1 MQSTTIQRP
10 VQPTPQG
17 ESLELRYARQTRNA
31 TVFIAW
37 IVGVGVV
44 ISLIAGFIVGAQI
57 SHATTS
63 IDDTST
69 SCDFSSPSWPDC

>member
-1 MQSTTIQRP
+1 
-10 VQPTPQG
+10 
-17 ESLELRYARQTRNA
+17 
-31 TVFIAW
+31 VFIAW